1 MKAHIIKHVLF
12 HFQNLWN
19 QEMSAVEFKGSLHI
33 NLAISQTA
41 RETNTSAFAYV
52 LSVMLQNSSALGA
65 EYSSYFLQKETT
77 TTTTTKPLS
86 PKQVRV
92 AQS

>member
-1 MKAHIIKHVLF
+1 MKAHIIKHMLF
-12 HFQNLWN
+12 QFQNLWN

-65 EYSSYFLQKETT
+65 EYSSYFLQKEN
-77 TTTTTKPLS
+77 L
-86 PKQVRV
+86 QYY
-92 AQS
+92 Q